1 MGRSRSLGRVVA
13 GATALLAVGCGS
25 TATTTTPAT
34 TKPPAATAT
43 STIPA
48 ATVTSESPATTA
60 SAGWSTEPVSVES
73 RGPTALLVG
82 VRAAAQDGFD
92 RVTFEFANRL
102 PGYAVQYVPRPVLQ
116 DGSGTEVVID
126 GAAVLAM
133 QMKPASG
140 FDLSV
145 GGGQTYAGAK
155 RIKVATPTLVEV
167 VQVGDF
173 EGILTWDAGVV
184 TAADFKI
191 STLESPPRLVVDI
204 KTG

>member
-1 MGRSRSLGRVVA
+1 MGRLRSLGPVVA
-13 GATALLAVGCGS
+13 SATALLAVGCGS
-25 TATTTTPAT
+25 TTTTTIPATTRPAATTTSTMPAT
-34 TKPPAATAT
+34 T
-43 STIPA
+43 
-48 ATVTSESPATTA
+48 VTSAGPATTA
-60 SAGWSTEPVSVES
+60 PAGWSTEPVSVES

-82 VRAAAQDGFD
+82 VRAAGQDGFD
-92 RVTFEFANRL
+92 RVTFEFANRV

-116 DGSGTEVVID
+116 DGSGTEVEID
-126 GAAVLAM
+126 GAAVLAV

-145 GGGQTYAGAK
+145 GGGQTYTGPR
-155 RIKVATPTLVEV
+155 RITVGTSTLVEV

-173 EGILTWDAGVV
+173 EGMLTWDAGVSPK
-184 TAADFKI
+184 AGFKV